1 MTWSKL
7 NKDRTEDGAPS
18 RPSRSPPSWPRDWPV
33 HNKTQVV
40 CEVRIITDIG
50 TAFLAKDMIDE
61 VKLSPVDA
69 TDLDQV
75 VVDTVKGKLFTEQDV
90 QLQALQ
96 LSMVAGKQVK
106 QLSFKLDDRLRGRI
120 IKKGKG
126 VQYWIAK
133 DRLHYYTIKEAS

>member
-7 NKDRTEDGAPS
+7 NKDRTEEAAPV
-18 RPSRSPPSWPRDWPV
+18 WPRNWPAP
-33 HNKTQVV
+33 NKTQVV
-40 CEVRIITDIG
+40 CEVRIITNIG

-61 VKLSPVDA
+61 VKLSPLDA

-90 QLQALQ
+90 QLEALQ

-106 QLSFKLDDRLRGRI
+106 QLSFRLDDRLRGRI